1 MTEAKPK
8 VGPTEWFQSRRRA
21 VVGQYILH
29 PLAYKDALLQK
40 DDGSHTKTKR
50 QTHEEGHNHESHRR
64 RRVPEGSTN
73 IIDTYVNVI
82 SNSILFYMES
92 MVKPYHRPPTYGSY

>member
-29 PLAYKDALLQK
+29 PFAYKDALLQK